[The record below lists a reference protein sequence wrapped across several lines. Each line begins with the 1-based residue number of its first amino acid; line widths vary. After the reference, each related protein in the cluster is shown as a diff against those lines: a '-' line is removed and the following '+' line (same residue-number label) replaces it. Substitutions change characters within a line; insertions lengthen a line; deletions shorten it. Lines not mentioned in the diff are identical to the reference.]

1 MLPRGKRYTL
11 GHIAGHSPSEVAR
24 RTCTT
29 PSASYTTTAQGYA
42 KVELLGRVTHD
53 SLFFFT
59 VFRRRYLTRE
69 AEGGII
75 SDRSVLTYG
84 GSDGSMV
91 LRKIGRDTLSNG
103 THYIVQA
110 AFVRYQHALNATGT
124 SGCSRRHAVLLRL
137 PEHSLLIVPLAKCLI
152 RE

>member
-91 LRKIGRDTLSNG
+91 LRKRLG
-103 THYIVQA
+103 
-110 AFVRYQHALNATGT
+110 ATPCRMERT
-124 SGCSRRHAVLLRL
+124 
-137 PEHSLLIVPLAKCLI
+137 I
-152 RE
+152 